1 MNIFSI
7 FYIEYVNEVICMTK
21 SRIKKYAINVL
32 IGIALCVPL
41 VFLIIYLKTQGK
53 TLKLRPKFQIIDATK
68 PTDTELRNMQDAV
81 QSMEQVVKNIK

>member
-1 MNIFSI
+1 
-7 FYIEYVNEVICMTK
+7 MTK

>member
-1 MNIFSI
+1 
-7 FYIEYVNEVICMTK
+7 MTK

-32 IGIALCVPL
+32 IGIGVFALCIPL

-53 TLKLRPKFQIIDATK
+53 TLKLRPTFQIIDATK